1 MAVTLTPVPRF
12 PMVQPGD
19 DLAALLIAACEQ
31 GALAPADGDVVVVA
45 QKIVSKAE
53 GRYVDLAQVRPS
65 AHAEDLAA
73 QVDKDP
79 RLVEVILGES
89 RRVVRHRPGVLIVEH
104 RLGFIMANAGVDRS
118 NVDPALGTEPV
129 LLLPR
134 DPDASA
140 AHLRDRLGAHFRSQP
155 AVIVTDSWGRAWRR
169 GTVGI
174 ALGAAGLPAL
184 MDLRGRSDLFGHELR
199 VTETGFADEIA
210 SAASLI
216 MGQADEAQPVVLVRG
231 LVLDGCGH
239 ARRIADPPAGR
250 GFVPVNGSTT
260 ATPTRSLVVAL
271 SGGIGGAKLVL
282 GLSRVM
288 APADLVVV
296 ANTGDDFEHLG
307 LAISP
312 DLDTVMYV
320 LAGLDDQQRG
330 WGRRDETWSFMAALA
345 TLGGETWFQLGDGD
359 LATHVERTR
368 RRASGETLSAVT
380 ADFCRRLGIV
390 PRIVPMSDD
399 KVRTRLRTGE
409 GWLDFQ
415 DYFVHRRCAPAVMEL
430 AYDGAATAHAQSDAL
445 AALRDPRL
453 RAVVICP
460 SNPFISIEPILA
472 VPGMREAI
480 ATCDAPVVA
489 VSPIIGGRAVKGPTA
504 KMMAELGL
512 TVNAASAAL
521 RYGDLLDGYV
531 VDHADA
537 DEAAALGIPV
547 TMAHTLMTTL
557 DEREQLARDVLATAD
572 ALANAT
578 V

>member
-12 PMVQPGD
+12 PMVRPGD

-65 AHAEDLAA
+65 ARAESLAA

-79 RLVEVILGES
+79 RLVEVILSES
-89 RRVVRHRPGVLIVEH
+89 QRVVRHRPGVLIVEH

-118 NVDPALGTEPV
+118 NVDPALGAEPV

-140 AHLRDRLGAHFRSQP
+140 ARLRDRLGAHFRSRP

-231 LVLDGCGH
+231 LVLDRRGH
-239 ARRIADPPAGR
+239 AGRIADPPAGR
-250 GFVPVNGSTT
+250 GFVPVSA
-260 ATPTRSLVVAL
+260 ATPTEPRCRAVRRHRRRQAGARPEPRGGRLPISWWSPIPATTSSISASRSRPISTPSCTCL
-271 SGGIGGAKLVL
+271 
-282 GLSRVM
+282 
-288 APADLVVV
+288 PAS
-296 ANTGDDFEHLG
+296 T
-307 LAISP
+307 I
-312 DLDTVMYV
+312 
-320 LAGLDDQQRG
+320 QQRG

-345 TLGGETWFQLGDGD
+345 ALGGETWFQLGDGD

-390 PRIVPMSDD
+390 AAHRADERRQGAHAPAHRRRLARLPGLFRAPALRAGGAWSWPMKAQPRRTPNPMRS
-399 KVRTRLRTGE
+399 
-409 GWLDFQ
+409 
-415 DYFVHRRCAPAVMEL
+415 RRCAIR
-430 AYDGAATAHAQSDAL
+430 G
-445 AALRDPRL
+445 
-453 RAVVICP
+453 C
-460 SNPFISIEPILA
+460 
-472 VPGMREAI
+472 
-480 ATCDAPVVA
+480 
-489 VSPIIGGRAVKGPTA
+489 
-504 KMMAELGL
+504 
-512 TVNAASAAL
+512 
-521 RYGDLLDGYV
+521 
-531 VDHADA
+531 
-537 DEAAALGIPV
+537 
-547 TMAHTLMTTL
+547 
-557 DEREQLARDVLATAD
+557 ARW
-572 ALANAT
+572 
-578 V
+578 